1 MKVEQIAV
9 FLENRKGR
17 LCKFAQVLYDANI
30 NIKGMYIADTTDYG
44 ILRVITNDNEKAV
57 KVLKENGFNTTV
69 TELIGFKV
77 SDKPG
82 EMHKV
87 LKLLNDHNVDISY
100 LYSYSEIGSNQVA
113 ILIKVE
119 DNEFVSKLLID
130 NKVEPFIEK

>member
-1 MKVEQIAV
+1 MKVNQIAV
-9 FLENRKGR
+9 FLENRSGR
-17 LCKFAQVLYDANI
+17 LCEFAKILHEANI

-57 KVLKENGFNTTV
+57 EVLKENGFNTAT

-87 LKLLNDHNVDISY
+87 LKLLNDKNIDISY
-100 LYSYSEIGSNQVA
+100 LYSYSELGSNQAA

-119 DNEFVSKLLID
+119 DNDYVSKLLLDENI
-130 NKVEPFIEK
+130 EPFSLS

>member
-1 MKVEQIAV
+1 MKVKQIAV

-17 LCKFAQVLYDANI
+17 LCDFAKILHEANI

-44 ILRVITNDNEKAV
+44 ILRVITNDNDKAM

-77 SDKPG
+77 ADKPG

-87 LKLLNDHNVDISY
+87 LKLLNDSNVDISY
-100 LYSYSEIGSNQVA
+100 LYSYSELGSNQAA

-119 DNEFVSKLLID
+119 DNDFVSKLLLS
-130 NKVEPFIEK
+130 NNVEPFIEN

>member
-87 LKLLNDHNVDISY
+87 L
-100 LYSYSEIGSNQVA
+100 G
-113 ILIKVE
+113 IK
-119 DNEFVSKLLID
+119 
-130 NKVEPFIEK
+130 

>member
-100 LYSYSEIGSNQVA
+100 LYSYSEIGSNQAA